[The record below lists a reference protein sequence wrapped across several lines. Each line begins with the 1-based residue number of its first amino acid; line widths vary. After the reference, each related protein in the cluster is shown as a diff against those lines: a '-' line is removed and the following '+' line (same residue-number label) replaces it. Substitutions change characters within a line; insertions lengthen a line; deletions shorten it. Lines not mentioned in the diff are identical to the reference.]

1 MTEIQNEEAKLN
13 RSSGGQ
19 QTFAKLVGKPMID
32 LSRQDWAEI
41 YYALDSKVTLI
52 AENSPKD
59 RLSKRWIKHL
69 EAIKVAIGP
78 DGETA
83 ADEGVNLQGSL
94 EGNQ

>member
-13 RSSGGQ
+13 CSSGAQ
-19 QTFAKLVGKPMID
+19 QTYAKLGEKTMID

-41 YYALDSKVTLI
+41 YYALDSKVNLI

-59 RLSKRWIKHL
+59 RLSQRWIKHL
-69 EAIKVAIGP
+69 EAIKEAIGP

-83 ADEGVNLQGSL
+83 ADEGVNLIS
-94 EGNQ
+94 